1 MTFPT
6 GTVISTANVD
16 SGDGDPSLA
25 RADIYNL
32 ITAFNQLVASKNL
45 ANGVF
50 VLDGS
55 GKITSGYLPTNYS
68 VTGTINLISSVGV
81 ISINNVLR
89 LTQIYTADLGT
100 ETGTTSPVAGDCCYL
115 VDGDA
120 GQPCLGV
127 YDGTQWRVVRLMTT
141 VGDVGAAVASTASL
155 VCDAEI
161 V

>member
-25 RADIYNL
+25 RVDIYNL
-32 ITAFNQLVASKNL
+32 ITAFNQLIASKNL
-45 ANGVF
+45 ASGVA

-55 GKITSGYLPTNYS
+55 GKVQSSLLPTNYS
-68 VTGTINLISSVGV
+68 VTGTVNLIASTGI

-89 LTQIYTADLGT
+89 LTQIYAADLGT
-100 ETGTTSPVAGDCCYL
+100 ETGTASPSAGDCCYL

-120 GQPCLGV
+120 GSPCVGV

-141 VGDVGAAVASTASL
+141 VGSVGAAITATTAL
-155 VCDAEI
+155 TAEAD
-161 V
+161 

>member
-6 GTVISTANVD
+6 GTQISTANVS

-25 RADIYNL
+25 RVDIYNL

-55 GKITSGYLPTNYS
+55 GKITSAYLPSNYS
-68 VTGTINLISSVGV
+68 VTGTVNIIPSTGV
-81 ISINNVLR
+81 VSLNNVLR

-100 ETGTTSPVAGDCCYL
+100 ETGTASPVAGDCCYL

-120 GQPCLGV
+120 GSPCLGV
-127 YDGTQWRVVRLMTT
+127 YDGTQWRVVRLMTA
-141 VGDVGAAVASTASL
+141 VGDVGAALTATTTLS
-155 VCDAEI
+155 AEAD
-161 V
+161 